1 MNSLIRKK
9 FSRLFNKFD
18 TVAEKT
24 IESCSSMLK
33 HFNEHYEIGR
43 AGRYSD
49 VKNLLINTKKAY
61 GNIPFI
67 NKLLISPNHADWISR
82 YVGGTTA
89 LSAVKLTI
97 KLGKYSASVAA
108 SLGVLSYLQ
117 PNLDMSNRFNAIMV
131 SSGLL
136 KMTPMTA
143 TAALVMIGFSVYAFR
158 NVRKMY
164 ADGQFYSRRDSLNVE
179 LLRTAVSEAASDGK
193 IGSPKLDYL
202 LNVYRSEFKPDFS
215 PEETDKIID
224 VVTNKGSETA
234 LIAEFTK
241 EQQDTINKL
250 ARKLTTGYFVPDHLA
265 HNAVLTMLAE
275 ANGNSRAISA
285 KLNSRRIDEEWVNR
299 FQMDPLSRAQLPAA
313 SSKPAD
319 LEKLLKKP
327 SNFPTPHSF

>member
-1 MNSLIRKK
+1 MDLLIRKK
-9 FSRLFNKFD
+9 FAKLFNKFD

-24 IESCSSMLK
+24 NESCSSMLK

-67 NKLLISPNHADWISR
+67 NKLLLSPNNADWISR

-89 LSAVKLTI
+89 LSAVKLSI

-117 PNLDMSNRFNAIMV
+117 PNLDMSNRFNDIMV

-179 LLRTAVSEAASDGK
+179 LLRTAVSDGK

-215 PEETDKIID
+215 PEDTHKITD

-234 LIAEFTK
+234 LISEFTK

-250 ARKLTTGYFVPDHLA
+250 ARKLTTEYFVPDHLA

-299 FQMDPLSRAQLPAA
+299 FQMDPLSRAELLAV

-319 LEKLLKKP
+319 LETLLQKP
-327 SNFPTPHSF
+327 SNWPTPRSF